1 MWTPTIR
8 YPDPAIEVIDP
19 SFARYRV
26 FSAGVE
32 RLVSAALVQL
42 CGSTSGARGVWG
54 GIQDAGNLRRGVR
67 SAVRIRSVTRGAS

>member
-1 MWTPTIR
+1 MWTPTTR

-32 RLVSAALVQL
+32 RLATDPLQQEWQAKRQ
-42 CGSTSGARGVWG
+42 GV
-54 GIQDAGNLRRGVR
+54 LH
-67 SAVRIRSVTRGAS
+67 AVVKEAVGR